1 MEKGVQDAVH
11 DVQAWLGQVG
21 KLNELINA
29 KIAERDQIWA
39 LATKITPTLD
49 DMPRG
54 SGISDKIG
62 DGATRLAD
70 LKCELDDLIDV
81 FIDFKQEVIRKLE
94 TLPEKEYGV
103 LHRVYIR
110 GMDMTDVADDMHYSR
125 VHVYRIHDN
134 GIKMLQN
141 VIECYTIPV
150 V

>member
-1 MEKGVQDAVH
+1 MEGVHDAVH
-11 DVQAWLGQVG
+11 DVQAWLEQVG

-29 KIAERDQIWA
+29 KIAERDQVWA

-54 SGISDKIG
+54 SGISDKVG
-62 DGATRLAD
+62 DGGTRLAD
-70 LKCELDDLIDV
+70 LKDELDDLIDV
-81 FIDFKQEVIRKLE
+81 YVDFKQEVIRKLE
-94 TLPEKEYGV
+94 TLPAKEFGV

-110 GMDMTDVADDMHYSR
+110 GMAMTDVADDMHYSR
-125 VHVYRIHDN
+125 TQVYRIHDN
-134 GIKMLQN
+134 GIKMLHD